1 MGAAVFFLS
10 FDSLESLQF
19 FVTLINSGDINSGVD
34 VDIDN
39 SLNFIR
45 ILYLFSSI

>member
-1 MGAAVFFLS
+1 MDPIIGDAVSFLS

-19 FVTLINSGDINSGVD
+19 FVTLFDSGNINSGVD

-39 SLNFIR
+39 SLIT
-45 ILYLFSSI
+45 